1 MKIMNLEIM
10 DQITLENNK
19 TYVVANN
26 MDYNDKEYYLLIDV
40 MNDMNIMIAYLD
52 GNELVSIENGE
63 KIIEL
68 ISFFN
73 PDKALDIINKE
84 LLSDV

>member
-26 MDYNDKEYYLLIDV
+26 MYYNDKEYYLLIDV

-73 PDKALDIINKE
+73 PDKALDIIKKE